1 MSETSKPQHDSYSF
15 VSPTYGTA
23 IRFSFS
29 AHVDSDLRSLQ
40 VNDALT
46 FESTKIQFSG
56 TNEVMCMRDIAGTD
70 GVVLAIMFSSTSG
83 VQVSGNAVM
92 VAAGVAITA
101 AHLFRDDIAALRTG
115 ELEILCVGHSAGSQ
129 QHWGPTGITFVPETD
144 LAILSLTLI
153 NGLPAGGKFRFA
165 SLTTRMPRKGELVSI
180 AGFVPSKEDNDEW
193 EPGGKIRSYP
203 LVSRGKVVQQYAPRR
218 DTVLM
223 RWPALEIDCPS
234 WGGMSGAPVFDLDGW
249 LIGLLSTSISTED
262 TPKPS
267 FVSLVWGA
275 LGWPFAG
282 GWPCPTPDTE
292 RTLLHMADK
301 TCAIERPNALEMQYG
316 SDGAPTGFK
325 YYRWHDR

>member
-56 TNEVMCMRDIAGTD
+56 TNEVMCMRDVAATD
-70 GVVLAIMFSSTSG
+70 GVVLSIMFSSTSG

-92 VAAGVAITA
+92 VAGEVAITA
-101 AHLFRDDIAALRTG
+101 AHLFRDHIAALRTG

-165 SLTTRMPRKGELVSI
+165 SLTTRIPRKGELVSI

-249 LIGLLSTSISTED
+249 LIGLLSTSFSTED

-267 FVSLVWGA
+267 FVSLVWGCAWLAFCWRLA
-275 LGWPFAG
+275 L
-282 GWPCPTPDTE
+282 
-292 RTLLHMADK
+292 
-301 TCAIERPNALEMQYG
+301 PNSRHGENATAHG
-316 SDGAPTGFK
+316 
-325 YYRWHDR
+325 